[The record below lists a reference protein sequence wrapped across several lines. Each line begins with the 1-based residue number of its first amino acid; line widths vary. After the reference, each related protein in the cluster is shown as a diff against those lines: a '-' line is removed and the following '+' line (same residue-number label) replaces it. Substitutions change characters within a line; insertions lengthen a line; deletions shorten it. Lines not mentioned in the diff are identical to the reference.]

1 MYLQEDSRFVNHVK
15 EKLTKAN
22 KGLNVLGS
30 LCKEG

>member
-1 MYLQEDSRFVNHVK
+1 MYFQEDSRFVNHAK
-15 EKLTKAN
+15 EQPTKAN